1 MHDWDEHFSDG
12 EARAMIITTLDMY
25 YGDSAVDSQ
34 LRYPILNAKG
44 KILNV
49 KLLGI
54 EQLKWENLVA
64 ECKNF
69 LS

>member
-1 MHDWDEHFSDG
+1 
-12 EARAMIITTLDMY
+12 MIITTLDMY